1 MLFVNKFAYALPA
14 FSPLQIYVPLQKRNP
29 SKGCIY
35 MYIVQQKSLK
45 RLSFE
50 KKHTRSIEVLL
61 YK

>member
-35 MYIVQQKSLK
+35 IYVHRTAKI
-45 RLSFE
+45 
-50 KKHTRSIEVLL
+50 T
-61 YK
+61 